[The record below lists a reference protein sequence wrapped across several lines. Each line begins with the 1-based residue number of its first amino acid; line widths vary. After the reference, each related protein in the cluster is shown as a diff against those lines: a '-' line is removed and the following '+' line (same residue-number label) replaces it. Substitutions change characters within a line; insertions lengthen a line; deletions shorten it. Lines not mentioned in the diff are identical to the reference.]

1 MMKKIHSWVL
11 AATLTSGLMFAGCT
25 ENDNPVKPENP
36 VTPTETTDM
45 PELKLDFESM
55 ADWYAA
61 AVKKC
66 HPLMKQVWGNVVD
79 PADFNLLLVNDTKNK
94 VYFIDQEGKREVP
107 ESEWTNEL
115 RGAVLQLDTYYF
127 MQFNGK
133 KCAMLNSDLSKYERF
148 DQMLTAMGYQGW
160 SDLDKICENLSL
172 FYHES
177 FHKYV
182 QIYDLG
188 WEDDNTAYNRDNVYP
203 VLYEPRIYRKLAML
217 ALKKAWE
224 DPSQKAEQYACAKY
238 WIQKYEVFYPE
249 EAQGIKSTDINES
262 TAEYFARTI
271 VHRVI
276 PEFKELY
283 DIDTYNLASSVDVES
298 YMSSIAISLLVRD
311 GRQEEAVNAL
321 TKGKITPI
329 NLLLKDVSV
338 PAGYDESKDDASK
351 EIICKAMDAIYG
363 PESQFFKPV
372 AQLAALHKEGKAVYL
387 VTGVGN
393 GYTSAQGSFTMTDF
407 PGLTCYNNFSTAGSD
422 FEISGITIMDWKRHY
437 FIPIQTADNLTLT
450 DSETMAAT
458 PSDIYE
464 ITCDMKATLTAVNNV
479 EGLTLNSLPIPVE
492 RGKDKL
498 GNTYFICR

>member
-133 KCAMLNSDLSKYERF
+133 KCAMLNSDLSKYDRF

-238 WIQKYEVFYPE
+238 
-249 EAQGIKSTDINES
+249 
-262 TAEYFARTI
+262 
-271 VHRVI
+271 
-276 PEFKELY
+276 
-283 DIDTYNLASSVDVES
+283 
-298 YMSSIAISLLVRD
+298 
-311 GRQEEAVNAL
+311 
-321 TKGKITPI
+321 
-329 NLLLKDVSV
+329 
-338 PAGYDESKDDASK
+338 
-351 EIICKAMDAIYG
+351 
-363 PESQFFKPV
+363 
-372 AQLAALHKEGKAVYL
+372 
-387 VTGVGN
+387 
-393 GYTSAQGSFTMTDF
+393 
-407 PGLTCYNNFSTAGSD
+407 
-422 FEISGITIMDWKRHY
+422 
-437 FIPIQTADNLTLT
+437 
-450 DSETMAAT
+450 
-458 PSDIYE
+458 
-464 ITCDMKATLTAVNNV
+464 
-479 EGLTLNSLPIPVE
+479 
-492 RGKDKL
+492 
-498 GNTYFICR
+498 